1 MSNIIINSFDGNK
14 YTPLLPNANQANFA
28 NNSQNA
34 VYATSANNSQ
44 QLGGIG
50 SSQYFLKNDSPI
62 LSEIGKEI
70 KGGYTQIVGTY
81 QGRFYKASRFNVIP
95 KITVYGYNWC
105 GIIVCDWEGTGG
117 SEELVEGLEIQI
129 GDKYYSI
136 GTVFGTNSSV
146 KLYPISTTDEESN
159 SRFNLSC
166 RLTFGMGLGT
176 WVSENKIHYLWF
188 CPAPL
193 IRKLTPN

>member
-1 MSNIIINSFDGNK
+1 M
-14 YTPLLPNANQANFA
+14 
-28 NNSQNA
+28 
-34 VYATSANNSQ
+34 
-44 QLGGIG
+44 
-50 SSQYFLKNDSPI
+50 
-62 LSEIGKEI
+62 
-70 KGGYTQIVGTY
+70 
-81 QGRFYKASRFNVIP
+81 IP